1 MVKPAK
7 RTGLAAMAN
16 DHDPTTK
23 TSPGTIGV
31 AKQMNIATGGG
42 SVSKSQRPP
51 GIYPK
56 PSGRWFAQV
65 RREGKNQYLGTYAT
79 IDQAVAAQ
87 SDFLRQLDRGISVD
101 DAKSNVYTPIDTAS
115 QGAKDS
121 SNSNSNVTSDRPYP
135 MGIYK
140 KPSGRWQAGIRHGG
154 KAHHLGTF
162 DTMEEAIAARG
173 QAKMRFEKKDQAKAK
188 AESSK
193 MAKADESV
201 GQSRKSDGG
210 VKRPCEDIPSEDG
223 SPPNDPCTDAT
234 SVMSDESAHNVAK
247 SEEGGTTSSIGA
259 KAVTD
264 PDAHTDTFPS
274 ADTNTARRHS
284 KRRPKRSKIDIMEE
298 FEAKSEQ
305 CQVRRVAHAKADDAE
320 EEEDVSTVD
329 DEAGMMEDAASDTKS
344 DWREAID
351 KSTGKPYYYNTATN
365 EVTWDKPTSL
375 CDAVNRKS
383 VVHGGKPIRQVG
395 ITLRQDQGKWEA
407 RTSIGQCESKYIG
420 MFASAE
426 DAKTAYDIVR
436 NALYECNLP
445 MDDMEGRYVIFE
457 AAKAEALEAVSDQR
471 ATVPAEPAKMEES
484 ENEDDSFDEEGIGD
498 DGKWREALDKSS
510 GKPYYYHVVTKE
522 VTWEKP
528 ACFGALP
535 LSSLNMSDDGRNQ
548 HSGASGKG
556 HPKCIYPKPDGKWV
570 VQVKGMYF
578 GTFYSLEEALVA
590 RDAAFADTAEYTMKR
605 PATNKK
611 KFKKEKITASQN
623 HQNHNSTWTEEEDQR
638 LRDLVAQ
645 QQQNRKSISW
655 SAVAKEYGSSR
666 TSKQLRERWLNILDP
681 TVKRGD
687 WTEEE
692 TALVIRL
699 QKELGN
705 R

>member
-1 MVKPAK
+1 
-7 RTGLAAMAN
+7 
-16 DHDPTTK
+16 
-23 TSPGTIGV
+23 
-31 AKQMNIATGGG
+31 
-42 SVSKSQRPP
+42 
-51 GIYPK
+51 
-56 PSGRWFAQV
+56 
-65 RREGKNQYLGTYAT
+65 
-79 IDQAVAAQ
+79 
-87 SDFLRQLDRGISVD
+87 
-101 DAKSNVYTPIDTAS
+101 
-115 QGAKDS
+115 
-121 SNSNSNVTSDRPYP
+121 
-135 MGIYK
+135 
-140 KPSGRWQAGIRHGG
+140 
-154 KAHHLGTF
+154 
-162 DTMEEAIAARG
+162 
-173 QAKMRFEKKDQAKAK
+173 
-188 AESSK
+188 
-193 MAKADESV
+193 
-201 GQSRKSDGG
+201 
-210 VKRPCEDIPSEDG
+210 
-223 SPPNDPCTDAT
+223 
-234 SVMSDESAHNVAK
+234 
-247 SEEGGTTSSIGA
+247 
-259 KAVTD
+259 
-264 PDAHTDTFPS
+264 
-274 ADTNTARRHS
+274 
-284 KRRPKRSKIDIMEE
+284 
-298 FEAKSEQ
+298 
-305 CQVRRVAHAKADDAE
+305 
-320 EEEDVSTVD
+320 
-329 DEAGMMEDAASDTKS
+329 
-344 DWREAID
+344 
-351 KSTGKPYYYNTATN
+351 
-365 EVTWDKPTSL
+365 
-375 CDAVNRKS
+375 
-383 VVHGGKPIRQVG
+383 
-395 ITLRQDQGKWEA
+395 
-407 RTSIGQCESKYIG
+407 
-420 MFASAE
+420 
-426 DAKTAYDIVR
+426 
-436 NALYECNLP
+436 
-445 MDDMEGRYVIFE
+445 
-457 AAKAEALEAVSDQR
+457 
-471 ATVPAEPAKMEES
+471 MEES

-705 R
+705 SWAKIAAELPGRTANCVKNKWHGSKKLRRESQGTHQRVA